1 MKPRLNIPVT
11 EPTRPMTI
19 RSLASFAAVA
29 FALTA
34 VTGCTTSSN
43 TNPGPG
49 AANNRD
55 VNRPADANTT
65 ARNTGA
71 ASGQTVNNATNR
83 TN

>member
-1 MKPRLNIPVT
+1 MQSS
-11 EPTRPMTI
+11 PTRPPNDFTFPNPMLI
-19 RSLASFAAVA
+19 RHLATLAAVA
-29 FALTA
+29 LLAA
-34 VTGCTTSSN
+34 GCTTPSN